1 MADGDLELSRR
12 LQEYAQV
19 MEYAQEVLQIL
30 TSPDFLAEGRKAGQK
45 AATIRE
51 KMEKGLNTI
60 QKSSQGN
67 RPAHMSNPFMDDM
80 LFLS

>member
-45 AATIRE
+45 AATNQRKDGE
-51 KMEKGLNTI
+51 GTEHNTEI
-60 QKSSQGN
+60 
-67 RPAHMSNPFMDDM
+67 NPKVIDQPI
-80 LFLS
+80 